1 MYGGPKWTVSAV
13 YEGMLKEEM
22 DAAAARHPEVVYR
35 PTLIDAAYAGIL
47 TEAGHQSLV
56 IPALNRDGDC
66 LSDLVLALF
75 GSIAGAESVLLS
87 LDDHLRA
94 VVAMAEAPHG
104 TAPSLAGKNVAN
116 PMAMLLACAAALD
129 HAAATGG
136 SGQGD
141 VDIARAA
148 RAIRQTTLRVAA
160 DGIRTF
166 DLGGD
171 ASTSGVVDEVV
182 RRVRHELIGVP

>member
-1 MYGGPKWTVSAV
+1 
-13 YEGMLKEEM
+13 
-22 DAAAARHPEVVYR
+22 
-35 PTLIDAAYAGIL
+35 
-47 TEAGHQSLV
+47 
-56 IPALNRDGDC
+56 
-66 LSDLVLALF
+66 
-75 GSIAGAESVLLS
+75 
-87 LDDHLRA
+87 
-94 VVAMAEAPHG
+94 
-104 TAPSLAGKNVAN
+104 
-116 PMAMLLACAAALD
+116 MAMLLACAAALD

-141 VDIARAA
+141 GDIARAA

-182 RRVRHELIGVP
+182 RRVRHELIGAP